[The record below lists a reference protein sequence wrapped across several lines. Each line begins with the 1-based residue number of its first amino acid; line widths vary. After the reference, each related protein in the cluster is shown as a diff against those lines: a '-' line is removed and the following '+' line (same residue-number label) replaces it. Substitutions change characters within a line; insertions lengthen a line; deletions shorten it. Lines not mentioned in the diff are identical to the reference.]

1 MLRMA
6 PSLISMGEALHYGI
20 LAFPAEAGRRREK
33 RVDRGLCINFQR
45 RKFHAKKRSEAS

>member
-20 LAFPAEAGRRREK
+20 LAFPAEAGK
-33 RVDRGLCINFQR
+33 AG
-45 RKFHAKKRSEAS
+45 KASR